1 MTTTQDYHD
10 LFDRTG
16 ALRETLVDR
25 LAPQLIQNPQLAD
38 ALIRYLDSLVDGVVA
53 ADAQIP
59 LPPDGGLAQLA
70 GVGPDAADTLG
81 ISQMPYGVA
90 HYDEEVTSERLL
102 AVGDLYYIYQHER
115 AGVFDAVLKLQ
126 ELFKA
131 GSVRLSSG
139 DGAFGLYQ
147 FDRRQVLRYTKRDR
161 VQAYRRV
168 LGYTKA
174 TPPPGS
180 QPNQEFH
187 RLFQQFMVQVAR
199 FFRDKRISDVIR
211 SQANDPSFGS
221 IAVVRRAGLDLRH
234 NLKHASYGHINV
246 LRVEVLQLLDEA
258 FRILDS
264 PDIERLFG
272 ADNAWD
278 VIEEIMQRYL
288 NRPITASPRSRMAV
302 AGRDVLRWLA
312 QRHILNTTR
321 SEFEALLL
329 DIADEAEEWL
339 TSAESLS
346 ITQPRLWEKPGQ
358 NGRVLPRVQATEWE
372 NEFTG

>member
-1 MTTTQDYHD
+1 MATKQEYHD
-10 LFDRTG
+10 LFDQTA
-16 ALRETLVDR
+16 ALKETLIDR
-25 LAPQLIQNPQLAD
+25 LAPQLIQNPQLAE
-38 ALIRYLDSLVDGVVA
+38 ALIRYLDSLVDGAVA
-53 ADAQIP
+53 ADMQDPI
-59 LPPDGGLAQLA
+59 PPDNGLAELV
-70 GVGPDAADTLG
+70 GVGPEAADTLDVT
-81 ISQMPYGVA
+81 QLPYGVA
-90 HYDEEVTSERLL
+90 PYDETITSERIL

-115 AGVFDAVLKLQ
+115 AGVFDSILKLQ

-131 GSVRLSSG
+131 GSVRLSAG
-139 DGAFGLYQ
+139 AGAFGLYQ
-147 FDRRQVLRYTKRDR
+147 YDRRQVLRYTKRDR
-161 VQAYRRV
+161 IQAYRRV
-168 LGYTKA
+168 LGYTKV

-187 RLFQQFMVQVAR
+187 KLFHHFMVQVAR

-278 VIEEIMQRYL
+278 VIEEMMRRYL
-288 NRPITASPRSRMAV
+288 NRPITASPRSRMAI

-312 QRHILNTTR
+312 QPHILNTTR
-321 SEFEALLL
+321 SEFEGLLL
-329 DIADEAEEWL
+329 DIADESEEWL

-346 ITQPRLWEKPGQ
+346 ITRPRQWEKPGQ

-372 NEFTG
+372 HEFAE